1 MLASTLFVRVVPADK
16 DRGFLLLAGY
26 EPNIVQR
33 TALTYMTLSAPTRD
47 SLNTAIERMRANN
60 NAATVKDVTDASVA
74 KKLAKLF
81 GEMPNSRGAAST
93 AFICG
98 TGKTPDPMTFS
109 GLGIG
114 SYLQGE

>member
-1 MLASTLFVRVVPADK
+1 MLASTLYVRVVPADK
-16 DRGFLLLAGY
+16 DRGYLLLAGY

-33 TALTYMTLSAPTRD
+33 TALTYMTLTAPTRE
-47 SLNTAIERMRANN
+47 SLNAAIERMRANN
-60 NAATVKDVTDASVA
+60 SAAVVKDVTDSSVA

-81 GEMPNSRGAAST
+81 GEVPNSRGAATT
-93 AFICG
+93 AAIVS
-98 TGKTPDPMTFS
+98 KTPDTMSFS